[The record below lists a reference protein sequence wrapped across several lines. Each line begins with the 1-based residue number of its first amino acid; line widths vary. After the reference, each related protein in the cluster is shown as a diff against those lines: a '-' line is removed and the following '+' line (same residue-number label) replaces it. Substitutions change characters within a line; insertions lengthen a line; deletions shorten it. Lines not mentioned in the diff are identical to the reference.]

1 MSTVENLLVAR
12 HLCKR
17 FGARQVVTGI
27 SLQVCAGDIVGLVGA
42 NGGGKTTT
50 LRMLGGLL
58 SLTSGSGEVLGFDL
72 QDHTRQIRER
82 VGYMPQGASFYP
94 SLSVRENLRFRAAAF
109 SVPNPRQ
116 VVEQSLRDSGLQ
128 QFAAL
133 HAERLSGGWARLLQL
148 AGALIH
154 RPALLLL
161 DEPTA
166 GLDVAHRHEVWS
178 RIAALAR
185 SGVGVLL
192 STHDLAEAE
201 RCAQIMLLSTG
212 VAMAAGAPRAVIAD
226 ARIAVLAVAGDH
238 ALELAAQLSAQ
249 SGVLATYT
257 QGKALRVVVDAN
269 AERTVNAQ
277 IEKLHLVA
285 TAGTPTLEDAT
296 LALLR
301 HRQSFAG

>member
-1 MSTVENLLVAR
+1 MSTVDYLLVAR
-12 HLCKR
+12 DLCKR

-166 GLDVAHRHEVWS
+166 GLDVAHRHEVWL